1 MPLTFSSALPSVV
14 RYYAKRCFLALAES
28 LAKHMLTLKD
38 STLHEIIEFL
48 EAADQHGAKI
58 KTSLGPNLNPDGTH
72 PIDANVDNVA
82 YEARQIKRMY
92 LRLQE

>member
-1 MPLTFSSALPSVV
+1 
-14 RYYAKRCFLALAES
+14 
-28 LAKHMLTLKD
+28 MLTLKD

-48 EAADQHGAKI
+48 EAADQHGGKI
-58 KTSLGPNLNPDGTH
+58 KTSLGPNLNPDA
-72 PIDANVDNVA
+72 IDANVDNVA